1 MSSVNFQ
8 KTLNTLLCNE
18 GERLMHGG
26 QAWVDF
32 DGK

>member
-1 MSSVNFQ
+1 MRPVNFQ
-8 KTLNTLLCNE
+8 KALNALLCNE
-18 GERLMHGG
+18 SERLMHGG